1 MRLGTTPT
9 HTFEVPFPVDTIEDV
24 RIVYAQAGEEVL
36 AKEKCDCEME
46 GNQISVKLTQEDT
59 FLFNPKLC
67 AEAQIRVLTVSGEA
81 LASDIIRFEI
91 RRVLGEEV
99 AL

>member
-24 RIVYAQAGEEVL
+24 RIVYEQAGVEVL
-36 AKEKCDCEME
+36 VKEKYDCEMA
-46 GNQISVKLTQEDT
+46 GNQISVKLTQEET
-59 FLFNPKLC
+59 FLFDSKLS
-67 AEAQIRVLTVSGEA
+67 AKAQVRVLTVNGDA

-91 RRVLGEEV
+91 SRVLGEEV